1 MFTKLTPKQ
10 YLWAGLFIFLAACG
24 KQMNAMSIQT
34 PIPTLVSPTSV
45 PTPTLKPVTL
55 IPSPLP
61 TQPTIAVFTPDPI
74 QVERWKDY
82 QTELA
87 KLVLAQHAGNEVLLD
102 ETALCEWDILG
113 RSDQE
118 VYVWAMCSSP
128 HSGDIKPALI
138 HLMPDG
144 SIQKVEVPFHGSNW
158 EFTIR
163 KLFSS
168 DVREKIDAY
177 FISSSSNTGRAEE
190 LRIHLQYR
198 LTHPEVP
205 PLIVFSALLTKTPMP

>member
-10 YLWAGLFIFLAACG
+10 YLWAGLFIFLVACG
-24 KQMNAMSIQT
+24 KQMNALPMQT
-34 PIPTLVSPTSV
+34 SVPTAVLPTSV
-45 PTPTLKPVTL
+45 PTSTLFPVTL
-55 IPSPLP
+55 APSPLP

-74 QVERWKDY
+74 QVESWKDY

-102 ETALCEWDILG
+102 ETALCEWDVLG

-128 HSGDIKPALI
+128 HSGDTKPALI

-144 SIQKVEVPFHGSNW
+144 SIQKVEVPFHGSDW
-158 EFTIR
+158 ELTIR

-177 FISSSSNTGRAEE
+177 FISSNTGRAEE

-205 PLIVFSALLTKTPMP
+205 PLIVLSALPTRTPMP